1 MESLIAIAGITL
13 KEHIRNRIYLT
24 VVLFGLLLIGGGAII
39 SSLAVEEQVRM
50 MLDMGLGGIEFLALL
65 AVVFVTVNLVLQ
77 EMENRGLYLVLSHPV
92 PRWQYI
98 VGRYLGTVAALAA
111 GIFLMG
117 CLHVGSL
124 LLSGWS
130 WEWSYA
136 IALSICIL
144 KIAVVASLALLVSLI
159 TTSTSSA
166 MTLTGFL
173 WVMGHFTSEL
183 KFIGEKSANPL
194 IKAGLQFFQY
204 VSPNFAY
211 LNYRDFWHATLQP
224 PAGWFAWM
232 ACYALS
238 YIAVTLFLTSW
249 AFSKKEF

>member
-1 MESLIAIAGITL
+1 MESLIAVATITL

-24 VVLFGLLLIGGGAII
+24 VVLFGLLLIGAGAII

-50 MLDMGLGGIEFLALL
+50 MLDVGLGGIEFLALL

-77 EMENRGLYLVLSHPV
+77 EMENRSLYLILSHPV

-98 VGRYLGTVAALAA
+98 VGRYLGTVMALAA
-111 GIFLMG
+111 GILLMG
-117 CLHVGSL
+117 LLHVISL
-124 LLSGWS
+124 LLSGWT
-130 WEWSYA
+130 WEFAYA
-136 IALSICIL
+136 IALLICIL
-144 KIAVVASLALLVSLI
+144 KIAVVAALALLVSLI

-183 KFIGEKSANPL
+183 QFIGGKSANPL
-194 IKAGLQFFQY
+194 IKAGVQFFEY
-204 VSPNFAY
+204 VAPNFSY
-211 LNYRDFWHATLQP
+211 LNYRDFWHATLTP
-224 PAGWFAWM
+224 SPAWFAWM
-232 ACYALS
+232 VCYALS
-238 YIAVTLFLTSW
+238 YIGVALFLTSW